1 MYFTSLIFKK
11 MLKMKHIITF
21 ITILG
26 EKMRKKYHSTCWKRS
41 IIFVVLLIFSI
52 FIAGLTCS
60 GQDLADTYAPIFY
73 FEGEETCY
81 PVDASYHIENSY
93 FYTNTGQLI
102 SNNPAGV
109 NLSSYSS
116 SDIYDYYYLDNTI
129 GSINDDKIINDYQRN
144 ENSLGFTVY
153 FHEYYDIATSST
165 IIQYWMFYIFNKG
178 HLNQHEG
185 DWEMVQLVIPD
196 FGNKW
201 VGYSQHY
208 SGQRAR
214 WEQVERDGNHIK
226 VYVARGS
233 HANFFRSYSGK
244 FGIANDFVG
253 SNGKVLRPEDY
264 NLKSLDGETWL
275 NFAGRWGELGGNI
288 IESTAKSVLGQA
300 GPRGPKF
307 RLDGQMWDDPIGWG
321 SSLLEV
327 NDSIFL
333 LEWFIYNFIM
343 IFVVIT
349 IILLGISIFLIYRR
363 HKKYGLGPR
372 IISIFYI
379 DGINIKSIGNI
390 VCIVAIILIILGLI
404 YPWYQ
409 ISYDTSALEIS
420 EEFKTAGMTE
430 LMKIDGIG
438 GIQIVIP
445 GQNGF
450 SPLGTLSIPFSI
462 IFGVSLIFLFV
473 VTIGIAHS
481 KKLGSKYIY
490 RGIRFLI
497 PVILILIA
505 IMAIGAIIPSD
516 IAGNNEASESITNI
530 LKSVSDS
537 PFGNEQTFNID
548 IRDGLTAP
556 LKTNW
561 GLGTGAWLLLIGGI
575 VMIIAGIFEKVAK
588 TQFFE
593 TKIPLKG
600 QMPKGMQIPI
610 PQQTQPSAKK
620 PKNSK
625 KGKGKKKAIFCTECG
640 EQLEENAT
648 FCVKCGK
655 KVDK

>member
-1 MYFTSLIFKK
+1 
-11 MLKMKHIITF
+11 
-21 ITILG
+21 
-26 EKMRKKYHSTCWKRS
+26 
-41 IIFVVLLIFSI
+41 
-52 FIAGLTCS
+52 
-60 GQDLADTYAPIFY
+60 
-73 FEGEETCY
+73 
-81 PVDASYHIENSY
+81 
-93 FYTNTGQLI
+93 
-102 SNNPAGV
+102 
-109 NLSSYSS
+109 
-116 SDIYDYYYLDNTI
+116 
-129 GSINDDKIINDYQRN
+129 
-144 ENSLGFTVY
+144 
-153 FHEYYDIATSST
+153 
-165 IIQYWMFYIFNKG
+165 
-178 HLNQHEG
+178 
-185 DWEMVQLVIPD
+185 
-196 FGNKW
+196 
-201 VGYSQHY
+201 
-208 SGQRAR
+208 
-214 WEQVERDGNHIK
+214 
-226 VYVARGS
+226 
-233 HANFFRSYSGK
+233 
-244 FGIANDFVG
+244 
-253 SNGKVLRPEDY
+253 
-264 NLKSLDGETWL
+264 L